1 MKKRIIVIAA
11 SLAVLALIVVIG
23 ISAQSGKHV
32 ASAQTEASMPES
44 CKGCPSA
51 SECSDA
57 TAPADTTKSGCKSAC
72 THDKAKCDKEKCA
85 KCDKKE
91 ACAKSTTCASKDCP
105 HKTAAGCEKKTDA
118 QGCTKSADCKKDC
131 KKKSN

>member
-1 MKKRIIVIAA
+1 MKRRILVIAA
-11 SLAVLALIVVIG
+11 SVVVLALIVVVG
-23 ISAQSGKHV
+23 ISAQNGK
-32 ASAQTEASMPES
+32 AIATEQTDGNVPES

-51 SECSDA
+51 STCLDA
-57 TAPADTTKSGCKSAC
+57 TAPANTTASACQSAC

-91 ACAKSTTCASKDCP
+91 ACAKSAACATKECP
-105 HKTAAGCEKKTDA
+105 HNSAA
-118 QGCTKSADCKKDC
+118 GCTKSADCKKDC